1 MEFVNEKIVEFEID
15 KEKFKYK
22 PVTAGEEN
30 EWLNEYMVE
39 KDGKFFQ
46 DLNKVNQ
53 CKTRN
58 LIEVPWDKS
67 KILNIIGIEKDW
79 SELSKEQR
87 WNLLSKLNPKS
98 FSKIIL
104 KINEID
110 SGDLKIKK
118 NLKAS

>member
-1 MEFVNEKIVEFEID
+1 MEFVNEDIVEFEID

-53 CKTRN
+53 CKIRN

-98 FSKIIL
+98 FSQIIL
-104 KINEID
+104 KINDID

>member
-53 CKTRN
+53 CKIRN

-98 FSKIIL
+98 FSQIIL
-104 KINEID
+104 KINDID